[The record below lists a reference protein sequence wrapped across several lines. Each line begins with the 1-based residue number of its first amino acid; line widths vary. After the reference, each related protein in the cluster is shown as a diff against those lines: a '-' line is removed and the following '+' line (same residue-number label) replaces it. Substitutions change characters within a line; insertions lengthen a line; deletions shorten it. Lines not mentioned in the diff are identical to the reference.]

1 MNISDNHNALVA
13 YSIIVFLVLSLII
26 AVLPAFDMEKVKPH
40 ANVVRPADGSLEAL
54 GRELYMKE
62 GCAVCHTQFLR
73 NLPVDAAYGRGS
85 VAADYALEDPPMLGT
100 QRTGPDLSNVGK
112 RQPSK
117 VWNLIH
123 LYNPRA
129 VVPSSVMPSYPWYF
143 YEVDEDSERSD
154 LVPVPKEFVPNGK
167 AIAPTKEALALVRYI
182 QTLKQQDLRGE
193 PINQKSQGLEK

>member
-1 MNISDNHNALVA
+1 MNISHNHNALVA
-13 YSIIVFLVLSLII
+13 YSLIVFLVLSLMI
-26 AVLPAFDMEKVKPH
+26 AVMPAFEMEKVEPH
-40 ANVVRPADGSLEAL
+40 SDAVRFAEGSLEAL

-62 GCAVCHTQFLR
+62 GCATCHTQFLR

-129 VVPSSVMPSYPWYF
+129 VVPTSVMPGYPWYF
-143 YEVDEDSERSD
+143 YKVSDLSERSD
-154 LVPVPKEFVPNGK
+154 LVPVPKEFVPEGK
-167 AIAPTKEALALVRYI
+167 AIAPKKEALALVRYL
-182 QTLKQQDLRGE
+182 QTLKQSDLSQEGE
-193 PINQKSQGLEK
+193 VTGANE